1 MSTTDRQNRLLVAE
15 DWKRIYQSFRNAD
28 FQSYDFENLRRVM
41 VKYIRENYPEDF
53 NDYIESS
60 EYLALIDLIAFL
72 GQSLAYRVDMNARD
86 NFLELAERRESV
98 LRLAQLL
105 SYNAKRNI
113 TASGLLK
120 FVTVSSTQVV
130 YDSNGRNLSGQTV
143 QWNDPSNPSWY
154 DQFIKVINAALPA
167 TRQFGNPDDK
177 GEIYGIPTEQYRF
190 QASNTDVPVYSFT
203 KSVDGRNLQFEIVS
217 STFKDEKY
225 IYEEPPAVGNRLA
238 FIYRNDGK
246 GNGSANTG
254 FFVHFRQGI
263 LNQGTFT
270 IDQPSTNEIIDI
282 NAFNIN
288 DEDVWLYKLDS
299 QLLESE
305 YWAKISA
312 LEGNNTIYNSLKKNV
327 RNIYSVI
334 SRANDAVSL
343 GFSDGVFGNLPRGNF
358 RVYYRQSSGVR
369 YTINPRDIRNIT
381 IDIPYVSNLNQFETL
396 SVTVSLVSSVAN
408 SSEPESNDSIKANA
422 PATYYTQNRMITG
435 EDYNISPLSVNQQVI
450 KIKSTNRTSSGIS
463 RYFDLV
469 DPTGKYSKTNLF
481 ADDGVLFKET
491 YTDSFRFSY
500 VTKTD
505 IEAVIYN
512 NILEILKS
520 KNLRDFYY
528 SQFARIAAESLDVK
542 WVRRTAETN
551 QSTGYIADIAT
562 DVPYKT
568 GTYTSTLLRFM
579 TAGALVQFE
588 VSNTATEYFDKTDN
602 NTIKSISLG
611 EQKPYNSSSTL
622 WCKVVSVNGDGTNN
636 LTGIL
641 SDGSGPI
648 ILNDIIP
655 SGSIIKQIIPAFRA
669 TLDTNTVSTIVDL
682 VFSNKP
688 FGLRYDIEARIWKIV
703 FEVNLNFSDNFS
715 LGKQGDNSNQ
725 QLDSSWLLLFTT
737 DTEFY
742 TVKFRLL
749 RYIFESDKQ
758 LRFYFDASD
767 KIYDTRSNIVVKDKI
782 KVLNINIQ
790 PDQTVPFTYDREWE
804 ITEEYRGLDGYVDTK
819 KIQLTFSDSDDDSIV
834 DDPEL
839 FEEIVKPNSNT
850 TQKYIVQELYQLAQ
864 NQEDY
869 RWVDNS
875 ANLVLIETSQ
885 SNITN
890 TNLYSDGQ
898 YFYFIDTD
906 SVKQLDKTTGTFEV
920 SLNYKVYQGRDN
932 IKFQYIHNADY
943 ESRIDP
949 GLTNLIDIFILTKDY
964 DENFRS
970 WLDGT
975 ITDEP
980 LAPSTDFL
988 YNMLAEELNKIKS
1001 VSDEIIYHPVTYK
1014 VLFGSRASI
1023 DLQSSFKVVKNPE
1036 VVISDNDIKSKVLSA
1051 VTEFFALENW
1061 DFGDDF
1067 YFSELSTYVMNRLAP
1082 NITNF
1087 IIVPKQSKLTF
1098 GSLYEIKAEK
1108 DQIFING
1115 ATVDDIEI
1123 ISSVTASRIK
1133 SSGAISYNVTTN
1145 SQQTITSAGNN

>member
-41 VKYIRENYPEDF
+41 VSYIRENYPEDF

-72 GQSLAYRVDMNARD
+72 GQSLAFRIDLNARD

-113 TASGLLK
+113 AASGLLK
-120 FVTVSSTQVV
+120 FVTVNTSQVV
-130 YDSNGRNLSGQTV
+130 FDSNGKNLSGQTV
-143 QWNDPSNPSWY
+143 QWNDPSNPNWY

-177 GEIYGIPTEQYRF
+177 AIIYGIPTEQYRF
-190 QASNTDVPVYSFT
+190 QASNTDVPIYSFT

-217 STFKDEKY
+217 STFKDQNY
-225 IYEEPPAVGNRLA
+225 IYEEPPAVGNRMA
-238 FIYRNDGK
+238 FVYRNDGK

-263 LNQGTFT
+263 MSQGTFT

-288 DEDVWLYKLDS
+288 DSDVWLYKLDS
-299 QLLESE
+299 QNLESE

-312 LEGNNTIYNSLKKNV
+312 LEGNNTIYNSLKKNI
-327 RNIYSVI
+327 RNIYTVI
-334 SRANDAVSL
+334 SRTDDAVSL
-343 GFSDGVFGNLPRGNF
+343 GFSDGVFGTLPRGTF
-358 RVYYRQSSGVR
+358 RIYYRQSAGVKF
-369 YTINPRDIRNIT
+369 TINPRDIRNVT

-396 SVTVSLVSSVAN
+396 SVTVSLTSSVNNAA
-408 SSEPESNDSIKANA
+408 ETESNDSIKANA

-435 EDYNISPLSVNQQVI
+435 EDYNISPLSVNQQII
-450 KIKSTNRTSSGIS
+450 KIKSVNRSSSGIS

-481 ADDGVLFKET
+481 ADDGVLFREEFN
-491 YTDSFRFSY
+491 DSFRFAY

-505 IEAVIYN
+505 IESVIYN
-512 NILEILKS
+512 DILERLRS
-520 KNLRDFYY
+520 VPLRDFYY
-528 SQFARIAAESLDVK
+528 SKFNRIATESLDVK
-542 WVRRTAETN
+542 WVQKTQETN
-551 QSTGYIADIAT
+551 QSTGYIGDIAT
-562 DVPYKT
+562 NFPYKT
-568 GTYTSTLLRFM
+568 GTYTSTLLRFV
-579 TAGALVQFE
+579 TAGSLIQFE
-588 VSNTATEYFDKTDN
+588 VPTPETQYFDLAN
-602 NTIKSISLG
+602 NNAISSILPG
-611 EQKPYNSSSTL
+611 QMKPFNSSTTL
-622 WCKVVSVNGDGTNN
+622 WCKVVSVAGDGTNN
-636 LTGIL
+636 LTGTLI
-641 SDGSGPI
+641 DGSGPVV
-648 ILNDIIP
+648 LNDVIP
-655 SGSIIKQIIPAFRA
+655 TNAIIKQIIPAFRA
-669 TLDTNTVSTIVDL
+669 TLDSNTVTTMVDL
-682 VFSNKP
+682 IFSNKP
-688 FGLRYDIEARIWKIV
+688 FGLRYDIETRSWKII
-703 FEVNLNFSDNFS
+703 FEVNLDTANKFS
-715 LGKQGDNSNQ
+715 LGKQGDISNQ
-725 QLDSSWLLLFTT
+725 QLDASWLILFTT

-742 TVKFRLL
+742 TVKSRLL

-782 KVLNINIQ
+782 KVLSINIE
-790 PDQTVPFTYDREWE
+790 PDQTIPFTMDKEWE
-804 ITEEYRGLDGYVDTK
+804 VTEEFRGVDGYVDTK

-834 DDPEL
+834 DNPNL
-839 FEEIVKPNSNT
+839 FEEIVSPTANT
-850 TQKYIVQELYQLAQ
+850 TSKFIVQELYQIAQ

-875 ANLVLIETSQ
+875 NQLVIISNSQ

-890 TNLYSDGQ
+890 TNLYADGQ

-906 SVKQLDKTTGTFEV
+906 TVKKLNKTTGTFEV
-920 SLNYKVYQGRDN
+920 SLDYKVYQGRDN

-949 GLTNLIDIFILTKDY
+949 GLTNLIDVFVLTRDY
-964 DENFRS
+964 DEIFRQ
-970 WLDGT
+970 WLTGS
-975 ITDEP
+975 IEEEP
-980 LAPSTDFL
+980 LPPSTDFL
-988 YNMLAEELNKIKS
+988 YNMLSSDLNKIKA
-1001 VSDEIIYHPVTYK
+1001 VSDEIIYHPVKYK
-1014 VLFGSRASI
+1014 VLFGSKASI
-1023 DLQSSFKVVKNPE
+1023 DLQAAFKIVKNPE
-1036 VVISDNDIKSKVLSA
+1036 VVISDNDIKAKVLSA
-1051 VTEFFALENW
+1051 MNEFFALENW
-1061 DFGDDF
+1061 DFGDNF
-1067 YFSELSTYVMNRLAP
+1067 YFTELSTYVMNRLAP

-1087 IIVPKQSKLTF
+1087 LIVPKQANLTF
-1098 GSLYEIKAEK
+1098 GSLFEIKAEK

-1115 ATVDDIEI
+1115 TTVDDIEI
-1123 ISSVTASRIK
+1123 ISAVTASRIK
-1133 SSGAISYNVTTN
+1133 SLGSINYQITTA
-1145 SQQTITSAGNN
+1145 SQQSITSAGNN